1 MTSEGAT
8 NNVKLTT
15 VEDFQRVQKLYG
27 PSEHM
32 RLFKRVIAER
42 DAALDLAADYSEEF
56 YRCNRDER
64 REAIAEEIIRR
75 LSEGG
80 GNRNEKE

>member
-42 DAALDLAADYSEEF
+42 DAAISVAVGWHHSEIP
-56 YRCNRDER
+56 ER
-64 REAIAEEIIRR
+64 PIEVSRAEVLEEIIRR

-80 GNRNEKE
+80 GSHV